1 VNLSTISSNLS
12 NNLFNQLA
20 GKTALISGAGAQ
32 GGIGYAIAKAVK
44 DAGATVFITSTTK
57 RIYDRAKELG
67 ATGFVADL
75 TQLDQCQKLISQI
88 SSLDIL
94 INNAGMISLNLPLSN
109 NEAVD
114 LVNVTSVAWQQGIA
128 RNLDTAF
135 NLTKSALPLLRKSN
149 QGRIIMISSVT
160 GAAMAMANQPV
171 YAAAK
176 AALIGLTKSL
186 ALDEARYQITA
197 NAILPGWIKTDT
209 QSDHEAK
216 QGLKTPLKR
225 SGTPDEIAS
234 LALYLSSNSA
244 SYLTGQAIIVDGGNA
259 IVEERA

>member
-1 VNLSTISSNLS
+1 LSTISSNLP
-12 NNLFNQLA
+12 NNLTTR
-20 GKTALISGAGAQ
+20 TALISGCGAK
-32 GGIGYAIAKAVK
+32 GGIGYATAKALK
-44 DAGATVFITSTTK
+44 NAGAQVFITSTTD
-57 RIYDRAKELG
+57 RIYDRAQELG
-67 ATGFVADL
+67 VNGFVADL
-75 TQLDQCQKLISQI
+75 TQLDQCQKLICEI

-94 INNAGMISLNLPLSN
+94 INNAGMTSLNNPVSN
-109 NEAVD
+109 SEAAD
-114 LVNVTSVAWQQGIA
+114 LVNVSSSAWQQGIA

-135 NLTKSALPLLRKSN
+135 NLTKSALPLLRKSK
-149 QGRIIMISSVT
+149 QGRIIIISSVT
-160 GAAMAMANQPV
+160 GGVMAMANQPV

-209 QSDHEAK
+209 QSDHEAA

-234 LALYLSSNSA
+234 LALHLSSISA
-244 SYLTGQAIIVDGGNA
+244 GYLTGQAIVVDGGNSIA
-259 IVEERA
+259 EERG

>member
-1 VNLSTISSNLS
+1 LSTISNNLS
-12 NNLFNQLA
+12 NQLI
-20 GKTALISGAGAQ
+20 GKTALISGCGAK

-44 DAGATVFITSTTK
+44 DAGATVFITSTTD
-57 RIYDRAKELG
+57 RIYDRAKEL
-67 ATGFVADL
+67 AVTGFVADL
-75 TQLDQCQKLISQI
+75 THEDQCQKIISHLP
-88 SSLDIL
+88 SLDIL
-94 INNAGMISLNLPLSN
+94 INNAGMTSVNNPLSN
-109 NEAVD
+109 NEAAD
-114 LVNVTSVAWQQGIA
+114 LVNVISVAWQQGIA

-135 NLTKSALPLLRKSN
+135 NLTKSALPLLRKSKH
-149 QGRIIMISSVT
+149 GRIIMISSVT

-186 ALDEARYQITA
+186 ALDEAKYQITA
-197 NAILPGWIKTDT
+197 NAILPGWIATDT
-209 QSDHEAK
+209 QSDHEAQ

-234 LALYLSSNSA
+234 LALYLSSNEA

-259 IVEERA
+259 IAEERA

>member
-1 VNLSTISSNLS
+1 MSTISNLLTNKS
-12 NNLFNQLA
+12 
-20 GKTALISGAGAQ
+20 ALISGCGAR
-32 GGIGYAIAKAVK
+32 GGIGYAIAKALK
-44 DAGATVFITSTTK
+44 NAGATVFITSTTD

-75 TQLDQCQKLISQI
+75 TQEEACQKIISQI
-88 SSLDIL
+88 TSLDIL
-94 INNAGMISLNLPLSN
+94 INNAGMTSLNSPLSN
-109 NEAVD
+109 SEAAD
-114 LVNVTSVAWQQGIA
+114 LVNVTSTAWQQGIA

-135 NLTKSALPLLRKSN
+135 NLTKSALPLLRKSK

-160 GAAMAMANQPV
+160 GGVMAMANQPV

-176 AALIGLTKSL
+176 AAVIGLTKSL
-186 ALDEARYQITA
+186 ALDEAKYQITA

-209 QSDHEAK
+209 QSDHEAQ

-234 LALYLSSNSA
+234 LALYLSSPDA
-244 SYLTGQAIIVDGGNA
+244 SYLTGQAIIVDGGNSIA
-259 IVEERA
+259 EERA

>member
-1 VNLSTISSNLS
+1 VSLSTISKDLSNLLTS
-12 NNLFNQLA
+12 
-20 GKTALISGAGAQ
+20 KTALISGCGAE
-32 GGIGYAIAKAVK
+32 GGIGFAIAKSLKA
-44 DAGATVFITSTTK
+44 AGAKVFITSTTD
-57 RIYDRAKELG
+57 RIYDRAKEAG
-67 ATGFVADL
+67 VTGYVADL
-75 TQLDQCQKLISQI
+75 TDFTQCEKIISNI

-94 INNAGMISLNLPLSN
+94 INNAGMTSINNHLSKD
-109 NEAVD
+109 EAAD
-114 LVNVTSVAWQQGIA
+114 LVNVTTAGWKEGVA

-135 NLTKSALPLLRKSN
+135 NLTKASLPLLRRSK

-160 GAAMAMANQPV
+160 GPQMVMFNQPV

-186 ALDEARYQITA
+186 ALDEAKYQITA

-209 QSDHEAK
+209 QSEHEAR

-234 LALYLSSNSA
+234 LALYLSSSGA
-244 SYLTGQAIIVDGGNA
+244 SYLTGQAIIVDGGNSIA
-259 IVEERA
+259 EERD